1 MGYDWES
8 HKETCHRLYIR
19 QGWSLERIMAYLR
32 TEFDFTPSRRAFQS
46 QFRRWDF
53 PLKTKSRCQDERLLG
68 RIKEL
73 WEQNFSPNEM
83 IKMLV
88 DEGFDAGP
96 HEVMKLR
103 LKNRWLFRGP
113 NNEKAKIVGTTA
125 ADSNDELE
133 LPENLESSAL
143 LDVDDSNIS
152 LPHDEKGQ
160 GERGVERE
168 KERELDVEDANEA
181 VSNHPLSTPS
191 PGHGHDD
198 DANATEPMENQADK
212 HKKKRNR
219 FKTDASGAIVRFPS
233 EMTIDDARS
242 KLGLDKTT
250 YRLLRTEFRN
260 ICTAMD
266 VSKKS
271 AGSDRWE
278 AAKTRLLHE
287 RPELYH
293 KLWTPEDELEMKQAA
308 LDVICTD
315 IAKRMRSMDTR
326 MSVAEVKNALG
337 MNPQQ
342 ARDARVAFN
351 EVLIEAGLTRKLDS
365 TPTSQ
370 QWGNLRRLW
379 GKRSDVIKKILD
391 DIDSDPSNRLKVK
404 ALDVLSRD
412 TLKRLRDNRA
422 NRSSKKQQQS
432 GRIESNM
439 SQISTD
445 GMDTNHDDTGILLD
459 PEISADQIDLGDGL
473 STSALDDVSDASYTT
488 PQAMLSPESGAI
500 PSYLPLSLPSS
511 GMVGVSLDAPN
522 TALRPQPRPLPSQ
535 RIFNP
540 AGAPNVHLD
549 STVGQSLLL
558 ASNTGTGFLNA
569 PYVAQSYDSSNPSTQ
584 MFHHNPP
591 ILTAY
596 AVYFRIHPS
605 STFITSEPLWIATMN
620 SKSVQELRH
629 AATEKLP
636 GAACLRIEGI
646 VKDSNGSD
654 VPLVINSDE
663 HLGAFLSYSLGETPT
678 FIVQLV
684 WKTGD
689 VGRF

>member
-1 MGYDWES
+1 MQSVAKTMELTLND
-8 HKETCHRLYIR
+8 
-19 QGWSLERIMAYLR
+19 
-32 TEFDFTPSRRAFQS
+32 SRRAFQS

-113 NNEKAKIVGTTA
+113 NEKVKVDDTTA
-125 ADSNDELE
+125 AAGPANELE

-143 LDVDDSNIS
+143 LDVDDGTIS
-152 LPHDEKGQ
+152 LRHDEKEE
-160 GERGVERE
+160 GEREVERE
-168 KERELDVEDANEA
+168 DELEDERGDERGDEGGDERGDERGDEKEVDAEDADESA
-181 VSNHPLSTPS
+181 SNHPLSTPS
-191 PGHGHDD
+191 PGLGHDD
-198 DANATEPMENQADK
+198 DAHATESAENQADK
-212 HKKKRNR
+212 NKKKRNR
-219 FKTDASGAIVRFPS
+219 FKTDASGAVVRFPS

-242 KLGLDKTT
+242 KLGVDKST
-250 YRLLRTEFRN
+250 YRLLRAEFRN
-260 ICTAMD
+260 ICTIMN

-315 IAKRMRSMDTR
+315 VAKRMRSMDSR

-342 ARDARVAFN
+342 ARDVRLAFN
-351 EVLIEAGLTRKLDS
+351 EVLIEAGFTRKLDS
-365 TPTSQ
+365 TPTPQ
-370 QWGNLRRLW
+370 QWDDLRRLL
-379 GKRSDVIKKILD
+379 GNRSDVIKKILD
-391 DIDSDPSNRLKVK
+391 DIDSDPNNRLKVK

-422 NRSSKKQQQS
+422 SRGSKKKKQS
-432 GRIESNM
+432 RRIESDM
-439 SQISTD
+439 SQFPTD
-445 GMDTNHDDTGILLD
+445 GLDSNHDDTGLLLG
-459 PEISADQIDLGDGL
+459 PQLSADQIDLGDGI
-473 STSALDDVSDASYTT
+473 SVGTVDNVSDASYT
-488 PQAMLSPESGAI
+488 PQAILSPDSGAI
-500 PSYLPLSLPSS
+500 PSYLPLSLQSS
-511 GMVGVSLDAPN
+511 GVVGISLDAP
-522 TALRPQPRPLPSQ
+522 TAALRPQPPPLSSQ
-535 RIFNP
+535 RIFNS
-540 AGAPNVHLD
+540 AGAPSVHLD

-558 ASNTGTGFLNA
+558 ASNPETGFLNA
-569 PYVAQSYDSSNPSTQ
+569 PYVAQPYGPTHPSTQ
-584 MFHHNPP
+584 IFHHDPP
-591 ILTAY
+591 ISAAY
-596 AVYFRIHPS
+596 AVYFRMHPS
-605 STFITSEPLWIATMN
+605 STFIASEMLWIATMT
-620 SKSVQELRH
+620 SKSVQELRQ
-629 AATEKLP
+629 AATAKLP

-646 VKDSNGSD
+646 VKDSTGSE
-654 VPLVINSDE
+654 VPLVINTDE
-663 HLGAFLSYSLGETPT
+663 HLAAFFSYNLGETPT
-678 FIVQLV
+678 FSVQLV
-684 WKTGD
+684 WKTSD
-689 VGRF
+689 AGRF